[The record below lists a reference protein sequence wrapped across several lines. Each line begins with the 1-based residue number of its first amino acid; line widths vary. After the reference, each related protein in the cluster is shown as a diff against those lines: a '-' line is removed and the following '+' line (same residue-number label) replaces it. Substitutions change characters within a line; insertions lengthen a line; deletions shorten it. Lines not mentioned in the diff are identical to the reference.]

1 MKQIPRI
8 IIVALFLI
16 GYEFELKGQIHIE
29 KIWTNLN
36 SAVGNRYVYPDLE
49 VMRDDRRGPAY
60 FRDGVVYFDSVFIN
74 HLFSNHDS
82 SFVKLSIAYLFSH
95 ELGHYYLNHTD
106 THIKSMAYAK
116 TSSKSVILSGDSR
129 KQDLL
134 FKESEA
140 DLYGGLY
147 STQAG
152 YYALDIAEQF
162 LTIVYDYYELPK
174 ELPGYPSLSDRIE
187 VANNLKSI
195 VQNINE
201 SYQIALA
208 LAYLGEHSTSQYILK
223 SIIRDTK
230 FQTPEILHLL
240 SYSIFLDATAN
251 VDNKSI
257 STWSWPVDI
266 PFDAYKKNETRGV
279 GTNSIV
285 QNLEEARAHE
295 LNALNLEKQ
304 TSSNLLECIDLVL
317 SHEVNQLD
325 DYQLSAALDSSL
337 ISLYYALTGKKKKS
351 TKYLGRS
358 RNANGLQD
366 ENHCRIEN
374 LNWSPITSDILFELR
389 FSHSENIVL
398 NRKRIAKKF
407 PFHNIYL
414 YELKSFDGVGI
425 NLIREDIKSD
435 SVKSCKFPI
444 KNNNSVYFYQNNETI
459 KFQLE

>member
-1 MKQIPRI
+1 MKQILRSIPL
-8 IIVALFLI
+8 ALLVLGSSFSLN
-16 GYEFELKGQIHIE
+16 GQIHIE
-29 KIWTNLN
+29 KIWTDLNN
-36 SAVGNRYVYPDLE
+36 SAGNRYLYPDLE
-49 VMRDDRRGPAY
+49 VMRGDPRGPAY
-60 FRDGVVYFDSVFIN
+60 FRGGVVYFDSVFVN
-74 HLFSNHDS
+74 HLFSNYDS

-174 ELPGYPSLSDRIE
+174 ELSGYPSLADRIE
-187 VANNLKSI
+187 VSKNLKSI

-208 LAYLGEHSTSQYILK
+208 LAYLGEHSTSQHILK

-240 SYSIFLDATAN
+240 SYSIFLDAAVN
-251 VDNKSI
+251 IDDNLI
-257 STWSWPVDI
+257 SGWKWPVDI
-266 PFDAYKKNETRGV
+266 PLNAYKKNETRGV
-279 GTNSIV
+279 GKNSTI
-285 QNLEEARAHE
+285 QNLEEARVHE

-317 SHEVNQLD
+317 AHEVNQLD
-325 DYQLSAALDSSL
+325 DYQLSTALDSNL
-337 ISLYYALTGKKKKS
+337 ISLYYALIGKQRKS
-351 TKYLGRS
+351 KKYLGRS
-358 RNANGLQD
+358 KCSKNAHN
-366 ENHCRIEN
+366 ENHCQIEN
-374 LNWSPITSDILFELR
+374 LKWSPITSDILFELR
-389 FSHSENIVL
+389 FSNSENIVL

-407 PFHNIYL
+407 AYNNIYR
-414 YELKSFDGVGI
+414 YELKSVDGIEI
-425 NLIREDIKSD
+425 NLIREEIKSD
-435 SVKSCKFPI
+435 DVKSCEFPVM
-444 KNNNSVYFYQNNETI
+444 KNKVVYFYQNDKII
-459 KFQLE
+459 KFQIE

>member
-1 MKQIPRI
+1 MRQILRSIPL
-8 IIVALFLI
+8 ALLVLGSSFS
-16 GYEFELKGQIHIE
+16 LKGQIHIE
-29 KIWTNLN
+29 KIWIDLN
-36 SAVGNRYVYPDLE
+36 SAVGNIYVYPDLE
-49 VMRDDRRGPAY
+49 IMRGDRLGPAY
-60 FRDGVVYFDSVFIN
+60 FRDGIVYYDSAFIN
-74 HLFSNHDS
+74 HLIANYDS
-82 SFVKLSIAYLFSH
+82 SFVKLSVAYLFSH

-106 THIKSMAYAK
+106 THIKSMAYAQ

-152 YYALDIAEQF
+152 YYALDIAELF
-162 LTIVYDYYELPK
+162 LTIVYDYYKLPK
-174 ELPGYPSLSDRIE
+174 ELSGYPSLADRIE

-208 LAYLGEHSTSQYILK
+208 LTYLGEHSTGQYLLK

-240 SYSIFLDATAN
+240 AYSIFLDATAN
-251 VDNKSI
+251 IDSKPIN
-257 STWSWPVDI
+257 TWSWPVDI

-285 QNLEEARAHE
+285 QNLKEARVHE
-295 LNALNLEKQ
+295 LNALTLEKQ
-304 TSSNLLECIDLVL
+304 TSSNLLECIELVL
-317 SHEVNQLD
+317 SHEVNQLYG
-325 DYQLSAALDSSL
+325 YQLSTSLDSSL
-337 ISLYYALTGKKKKS
+337 ISLYYALIGKQKKS

-358 RNANGLQD
+358 KYSNSIQD
-366 ENHCRIEN
+366 ENHCHVEN

-389 FSHSENIVL
+389 FSKSKNIVL
-398 NRKRIAKKF
+398 NRKRVAKKF
-407 PFHNIYL
+407 AFNNIYL
-414 YELKSFDGVGI
+414 YELKSVDRVEI

-435 SVKSCKFPI
+435 AAKSCKFPI
-444 KNNNSVYFYQNNETI
+444 IINNSVYLNQNNQII
-459 KFQLE
+459 KFQIE